1 MWSPRLPAPPCSGV
15 AAAFFALEQQF
26 SVRGDF
32 VPQGHLAMFGY
43 ILVVPLWSRL
53 STTGIYRIED
63 RVDVKYPMSEI
74 WFRYQDW

>member
-1 MWSPRLPAPPCSGV
+1 
-15 AAAFFALEQQF
+15 
-26 SVRGDF
+26 
-32 VPQGHLAMFGY
+32 MFGY